1 MITFLLVILVL
12 AALKIMVGSHRANR
26 RAEARY
32 QQAMYNAESVEEMDW
47 QLMQG
52 GM

>member
-26 RAEARY
+26 RHEARI
-32 QQAMYNAESVEEMDW
+32 QQAMLHAEAVEYMDW
-47 QLMQG
+47 VERQ
-52 GM
+52 